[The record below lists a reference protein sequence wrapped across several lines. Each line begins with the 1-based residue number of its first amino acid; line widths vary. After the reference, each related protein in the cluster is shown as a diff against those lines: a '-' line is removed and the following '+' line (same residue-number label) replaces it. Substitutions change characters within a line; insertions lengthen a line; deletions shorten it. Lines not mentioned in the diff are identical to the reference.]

1 MSASDGLYY
10 DVHASHALDSSP
22 THALC
27 VVTSNMRL
35 FVSLFPYLTCRALV
49 SLLRDIL
56 LPALLGVLGPGHALC
71 LNLRC
76 CSRPTMRHIRQYVIL
91 PLQAG
96 SFPLIFLT
104 GIPDVS
110 QVRQRTDV
118 VTSIIGASE
127 VDVDVCGRWLAS
139 RILAVWPD
147 KLRPPL
153 RLCFEIHMDSKLLS
167 GGERSHT
174 ACVECAISVC
184 NTGA

>member
-1 MSASDGLYY
+1 
-10 DVHASHALDSSP
+10 
-22 THALC
+22 
-27 VVTSNMRL
+27 
-35 FVSLFPYLTCRALV
+35 
-49 SLLRDIL
+49 
-56 LPALLGVLGPGHALC
+56 
-71 LNLRC
+71 
-76 CSRPTMRHIRQYVIL
+76 MRHVRQYVIL

-127 VDVDVCGRWLAS
+127 VDVDVCGQWLAS

-147 KLRPPL
+147 KLQPPL
-153 RLCFEIHMDSKLLS
+153 RLCFEIHMDSKFLS

-174 ACVECAISVC
+174 AEDHARMKATTSHALKHRSELY
-184 NTGA
+184 TDRER